1 MKNHH
6 GYFDI
11 YKQKRPRLSAS
22 QKVGRFQDFA
32 SILHQNVELTCTTSS
47 ELYKSIGHRE
57 VGQRTLNVENL
68 PYHTRFECRF

>member
-1 MKNHH
+1 MKKYH

-11 YKQKRPRLSAS
+11 YKQKWPRLPDS
-22 QKVGRFQDFA
+22 QKVGRFKDFA

-57 VGQRTLNVENL
+57 VGQ
-68 PYHTRFECRF
+68 